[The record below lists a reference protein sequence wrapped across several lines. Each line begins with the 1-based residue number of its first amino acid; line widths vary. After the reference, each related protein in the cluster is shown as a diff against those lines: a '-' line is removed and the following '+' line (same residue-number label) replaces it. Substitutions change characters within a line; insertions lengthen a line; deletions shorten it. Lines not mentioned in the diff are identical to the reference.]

1 MYLIEAAL
9 CIWKWRLNKGET
21 SMEPRTKSDW
31 IDANMA
37 SHRGSLAEMGWDEE
51 RIATFLRGATEEEK
65 LEQLRAIRAFYRE
78 VVLEEWIEDEKQ
90 AVLRMARI
98 SNEARWMECSVVYPY
113 NNLRPSFVNLNIPAR
128 FQVVCKNP
136 VLWMPKKTR
145 IGDIKGPGVINIF
158 LWPVE
163 GGYRNGLHAKWSYC
177 SPLDTFNPERPI
189 DGTAEGR
196 PDRQWD
202 GRFCANRWTGLGL
215 AKMIYPMAMGSHGR
229 PRWVD
234 RYHGYLRG
242 VGESL
247 ESLGKKA
254 MGKCGHIGVK

>member
-31 IDANMA
+31 IDANVA
-37 SHRGSLAEMGWDEE
+37 SYRRSLNVPGRDED
-51 RIATFLRGATEEEK
+51 RIATFLRDATEEEK
-65 LEQLRAIRAFYRE
+65 LEELRAVRAHDRE
-78 VVLEEWIEDEKQ
+78 LLRQEWVEAKEQ
-90 AVLRMARI
+90 EAARMARI
-98 SNEARWMECSVVYPY
+98 PNEARWMECAGVYPF
-113 NNLRPSFVNLNIPAR
+113 NNRRPLFVNLNIPAR

-158 LWPVE
+158 LWPAE

-177 SPLDTFNPERPI
+177 SPLDVFDPERPI

-202 GRFCANRWTGLGL
+202 GRFYANRWTGLGL

-247 ESLGKKA
+247 GGKA